1 VKNGVFMKRILLLV
15 ACITFIGACTEDPA
29 NDSSSLGPS
38 ETFLKYHL
46 ISQSNKDFSVEES
59 YQTQAKRDE
68 LRVKLPQYI
77 SSMKVDNVEQVKEK
91 YLMFIGNTAKCTS
104 LTLTTETIAADK
116 AQLAY
121 AVEDTCSGHT
131 GAIQKVEMH
140 FERGGWKIHDT
151 ELVL

>member
-1 VKNGVFMKRILLLV
+1 MKQILLLIALV
-15 ACITFIGACTEDPA
+15 TFIVGCAEEIADE
-29 NDSSSLGPS
+29 SSSLGPS
-38 ETFLKYHL
+38 ETYLKYHL
-46 ISQSNKDFSVEES
+46 ISQSNEDFSIEES
-59 YQTQAKRDE
+59 YQTQAKVE
-68 LRVKLPQYI
+68 ALRAKLPQYI
-77 SSMKVDNVEQVKEK
+77 SSMKVENVEQVKEK
-91 YLMFIGNTAKCTS
+91 YLLFISNTAKCSS

-121 AVEDTCSGHT
+121 AVEDTCSGHN